1 MENVKVT
8 VILSTFNQAPYIAQA
23 IDSVLM
29 QKTNFAFEILVADD
43 CSTDGTQDII
53 LEYQKRYPNLIRTY
67 FTPQNVGGCRK
78 FIDCLEQGLLLGDY
92 LAFLEGDDYWLR
104 KDRLQLL
111 ADFLDAHP
119 EYVRVSH
126 RTMIVDENGNQK
138 AFDLPLKECGRAFS
152 IEDFLAGKQYS
163 FVDSMYRNYY
173 RDAGG
178 RYYELILASRYMSDF
193 QEMFITE
200 DFGKVYILPDCLS
213 AYRSRSKASESNYN
227 SIMSEELRSVD
238 FIQVARAVEAFYQG
252 RYDLSPTIR
261 NRQKRLVF
269 GAVELRDKEMFGRSR
284 AFISEKEMRA
294 IAPEVLFRLLRR
306 KDLAGAAFLKQ
317 CLTRQEKFGLF
328 WRLISYAIH
337 CRTHNA
343 ADEEKLRGYLLQP

>member
-1 MENVKVT
+1 
-8 VILSTFNQAPYIAQA
+8 
-23 IDSVLM
+23 
-29 QKTNFAFEILVADD
+29 
-43 CSTDGTQDII
+43 
-53 LEYQKRYPNLIRTY
+53 
-67 FTPQNVGGCRK
+67 
-78 FIDCLEQGLLLGDY
+78 
-92 LAFLEGDDYWLR
+92 
-104 KDRLQLL
+104 
-111 ADFLDAHP
+111 
-119 EYVRVSH
+119 
-126 RTMIVDENGNQK
+126 
-138 AFDLPLKECGRAFS
+138 
-152 IEDFLAGKQYS
+152 
-163 FVDSMYRNYY
+163 
-173 RDAGG
+173 
-178 RYYELILASRYMSDF
+178 
-193 QEMFITE
+193 
-200 DFGKVYILPDCLS
+200 
-213 AYRSRSKASESNYN
+213 
-227 SIMSEELRSVD
+227 MSEELRSVD